1 MRTVLFF
8 FTILLFSVSAW
19 AQEVIVQ
26 GRVVDAE
33 TGEALPYVSI
43 YVGNGRGTLSN
54 SDGDFTIAVDA
65 NDSIRFSCV
74 GYQTQ
79 RILASQLPKIIRMV
93 PSVKQMNEL
102 TVLSVSAIMDR
113 AQRQLKRS
121 LRDGGARHGHYF
133 CRIIEELGEGVEMI
147 EAFVDAKSMVHIRD
161 IEVLGGRQIRMDK
174 TKQHPS
180 LTSMNMHHLL
190 EVGPMMKYNAF
201 WNDLLVLPFN
211 YKNYKKLY
219 QCRYFTQK
227 DDRGELIYVVRMLPD
242 VRTEAGRM
250 MEGTAYIDGRNHR
263 LLRFTGTVPIM
274 LMMYKEKSTG
284 QTTHVNTHFTIDYR
298 YNREGMAEVSNISF
312 ETKGVNIRARGL
324 MFRIDDKVLVGKKG
338 NRIEENMISTIRDAG
353 FDSLMW
359 ANSYVVQRTRQE
371 QLVVGGDYHDIP
383 VDIKNPGL
391 KAIYENLKRAEWTQG
406 QEKVFVHMDN
416 TSYQIGD
423 TLWFSAY
430 TQNTNNRKPS
440 DISGVLYAELLN
452 QDGSLVER
460 KMLEMKDG
468 FGQGFFALSGD
479 KICSGFCELR
489 AYTRWQLNWPDKLY
503 SRVFPLYEL
512 STTQHQEPSLPSHMK
527 ANRSLIL
534 TCYPEGGLLLLGV
547 PNRVAF
553 EAKWDDGEAADGV
566 LILSGD
572 SIPTEHQGRGAFVIT
587 PTEGKDYNATFCP
600 AGGNPSVSTTL
611 PQAQHKGANLQ
622 VSSNGTTYSIHSRI
636 SQDIEPGRMA
646 LSIQYNGILKEF
658 IPFEDYMAEANFFR
672 YQYKHTT
679 TESGVYQATVFD
691 DEGHVYADRLF
702 FVRGTEDSEKLAIRG
717 LQQTYEP
724 FQQVKV
730 TIQMN
735 NADTRD
741 KHHISVSVHD
751 AENSPPTYDD
761 SNIFTE
767 MLLASEIKGFVPNA
781 GWYFQSDDETHRR
794 ALDLLMMTQ
803 GWRRFNWAGLANDDS
818 LHITQP
824 REEQMML
831 MGHAVRTGGKAFKP
845 NRFESKKMQGYHA
858 DMYKEAYIHAMLEDT
873 SGRQKLPHMQTYD
886 GGHFKLTIPKFY
898 GSCVLHLGAS
908 NLDPYQLVSFKW
920 DEKSDWEVFIEHPY
934 PQFATDYT
942 FYQSHLP
949 HAVPT
954 IDDNTFCP
962 LRTYNSGSTQTSD
975 DRRTIL
981 QGFTE
986 PAQFYSPDYSKQKLP
1001 EGQKDYRRTLYWNPD
1016 LKLDEKGEA
1025 TITFY
1030 NNCRTTHLSVEAE
1043 GQATDG
1049 TLLWG
1054 KTE

>member
-1 MRTVLFF
+1 MRR
-8 FTILLFSVSAW
+8 ILLFFSFVLLSASIW
-19 AQEVIVQ
+19 AQELTVQ

-43 YVGNGRGTLSN
+43 YVGDGRGTLSN
-54 SDGDFTIAVDA
+54 SDGDFTIAADA
-65 NDSIRFSCV
+65 NDTIRISCV

-93 PSVKQMNEL
+93 PSVRQMNEL
-102 TVLSVSAIMDR
+102 TVLSISAIIDR

-121 LRDGGARHGHYF
+121 LKDGEARRCHYF
-133 CRIIEELGEGVEMI
+133 CRIIEELGEGTDMI
-147 EAFVDAKSMVHIRD
+147 EAFVNAKSMVHIRD

-201 WNDLLVLPFN
+201 WNELLVLPFN
-211 YKNYKKLY
+211 YKNYRKLY
-219 QCRYFTQK
+219 QLRYITQK
-227 DDRGELIYVVRMLPD
+227 DDRGELVYVVRMLPN
-242 VRTEAGRM
+242 VRTGAGRM
-250 MEGTAYIDGRNHR
+250 MEGTAYIDGRNYR
-263 LLRFTGTVPIM
+263 LLRFTGTIPTM
-274 LMMYKEKSTG
+274 LMMYKEKSTA
-284 QTTHVNTHFTIDYR
+284 QTTHVDTHFTIDYR

-312 ETKGVNIRARGL
+312 ETKGTNIRARGL
-324 MFRIDDKVLVGKKG
+324 MFRIGDKGLAGKKG
-338 NRIEENMISTIRDAG
+338 KQISENMISTIQDAG

-371 QLVVGGDYHDIP
+371 QLVVSGDYHDVP

-391 KAIYENLKRAEWTQG
+391 KVIYENLKRAEWTQG

-416 TSYQIGD
+416 TSYQMGD

-430 TQNTNNRKPS
+430 TQNTNSQKPS

-468 FGQGFFALSGD
+468 FGQGFFALSGE

-512 STTQHQEPSLPSHMK
+512 STALHQETSLPSLMK

-534 TCYPEGGLLLLGV
+534 TYYPEGGLLLFGV
-547 PNRVAF
+547 PNRIAF

-566 LILSGD
+566 LIVGGD

-587 PTEGKDYNATFCP
+587 PTEWKDYNATFCP
-600 AGGNPSVSTTL
+600 AGGNPSISTM
-611 PQAQHKGANLQ
+611 PQVQHKGANLQ

-636 SQDIEPGRMA
+636 SRDIEPGRMA
-646 LSIQYNGILKEF
+646 LSIQHNGILKEF
-658 IPFEDYMAEANFFR
+658 IPFEDHMAETNFFK

-702 FVRGTEDSEKLAIRG
+702 FVRGTDNSEKLIVRG
-717 LQQTYEP
+717 LHQTYEP
-724 FQQVKV
+724 FEQVKV

-741 KHHISVSVHD
+741 KCHISVSFHD
-751 AENSPPTYDD
+751 AGNCTPTYDD

-781 GWYFQSDDETHRR
+781 RWYFQSDDATNQR

-803 GWRRFNWAGLANDDS
+803 GWRRFIWAGLVNDS

-824 REEQMML
+824 REEQMIL
-831 MGHAVRTGGKAFKP
+831 MGHAVHTGGKAFKP
-845 NRFESKKMQGYHA
+845 NRFESNKMQGYQ
-858 DMYKEAYIHAMLEDT
+858 YKEAYIYAMLEDI

-886 GGHFKLTIPKFY
+886 GGHFKLTIPKFF

-908 NLDPYQLVSFKW
+908 DVDPYQLVSFKW
-920 DEKSDWEVFIEHPY
+920 EEKSDWDVFIDHPY
-934 PQFATDYT
+934 PKFATDYT

-949 HAVPT
+949 RAVPV
-954 IDDNTFCP
+954 IDENSFCP
-962 LRTYNSGSTQTSD
+962 LRTYNSGSNQTSD
-975 DRRTIL
+975 DCRTL
-981 QGFTE
+981 LWGFTE
-986 PAQFYSPDYSKQKLP
+986 PAQFYSPDYSKHRLP
-1001 EGQKDYRRTLYWNPD
+1001 EGQKDYRRTLYWNPN
-1016 LKLDEKGEA
+1016 LKLDKNGEA
-1025 TITFY
+1025 TVTFY
-1030 NNCRTTHLSVEAE
+1030 NNSSTTHLSVEAE
-1043 GQATDG
+1043 GQAADG